1 MSPRNFGGP
10 YPSKVYRPYRGAQ
23 LAPAVRTGERKP
35 AEVTLTPTRRGLLEA
50 VAADK
55 VRYSDSR
62 GWVCERRVVN
72 AVMQDCARAGWV
84 AVKLFNVPPR
94 RRAKLTDL
102 GRKAI
107 GIDEVGA

>member
-10 YPSKVYRPYRGAQ
+10 YPSKAYRPYRGAQ

-50 VAADK
+50 VAAGK
-55 VRYSDSR
+55 VRYRASK
-62 GWVCERRVVN
+62 GWVCDNRAVN
-72 AVMQDCARAGWV
+72 AVVTDCIRAGWI
-84 AVKLFNVPPR
+84 A
-94 RRAKLTDL
+94 ASTAMDATSIALTES

-107 GIDEVGA
+107 GLDEVGA